1 MTRRDDIDE
10 ELRFHVESRVRDLIS
25 EGRSAPEAREQ
36 AEREFGDSATIKVEC
51 AGIRHLAARRRER
64 LDYWN
69 GWRTDLRYGMR
80 AVVHAPLFSI
90 AAITM
95 LTVGIGLASTVFAVV
110 HGVFLNPLPYPDSS
124 QLHRVY
130 ATNAAKDDYESPMS
144 AGDFFALRE
153 ALAPEMTIGGYMTW
167 PVSLTG
173 VPDPERLNGA
183 LASADLFKTLGVSAT
198 EGRTFLPEDEDPSRN
213 VAIISTRLAARLGL
227 SGRAAGATIE
237 LGRQPALVVGVM
249 PPSFQFPQ
257 ATTDVWIP
265 LALRPAD
272 RDNHGSRWLHTIA
285 RVPDA
290 TGDRAR
296 DRLTT
301 SMARLASA
309 FPASNAGWSARL
321 VPLHDVVVGPAGS
334 TLTFLALAIACV
346 LLVMVVNLIML
357 VTSRL
362 QRRTIDLS
370 VQQALGADRWRLLR
384 QLGTECL
391 VMTAI
396 GGTLGL
402 VLASGLVGLFQRLA
416 GDAVPRAAELSVSPW
431 IVGFA
436 IAIALL
442 GLLSMTIVPLWRTIA
457 ATATPLAHAGRGI
470 AAGRP
475 SRLVVIVQSALACV
489 LMVAAGLLA
498 QTYARLV
505 SADLGF
511 RTGNV
516 LTMRIALPNRTPLA
530 QQASYFASVVE
541 RVNSVPGVISAGAVS
556 DLPLSGNS
564 LNVPIAVAD
573 SAASTQPGDE
583 LRAGFRVVTP
593 GYLETIG
600 ARVRGRAVAAAD
612 VAGRPL
618 VALVNDT
625 LARTHWPGRE
635 ALGMRVRTSEDKDWR
650 TVVGVV
656 RDIRH
661 AGPTIEEGPVIFIP
675 HAQKSEAFLTWMS
688 LAIRTA
694 GEPLAL
700 APPVRAAIATVDR
713 NQPVSDVRS
722 LDDLVTKAVALPRL
736 AASIAGVAAAG
747 SLVLAGLGIGAV
759 LSLLVSART
768 PDFAV
773 RLALGAP
780 PARLKWTPVVECV
793 VLVAIG
799 GTLGLMGA
807 AALSRLMRS
816 LLFGVSP
823 LDAATFA
830 VSLVTLMAI
839 ALLTAIGP
847 ARAIARI
854 DPMMTLRS

>member
-1 MTRRDDIDE
+1 MTRRDDIDD
-10 ELRFHVESRVRDLIS
+10 ELRFHLESRVRDLMA
-25 EGRSAPEAREQ
+25 EGRSAREAQAQ
-36 AEREFGDSATIKVEC
+36 AEREFGDRASFKDEC
-51 AGIRHLAARRRER
+51 AGIRQVAARRRER
-64 LDYWN
+64 RDYWN
-69 GWRTDLRYGMR
+69 GWRTDLRYGVR
-80 AVVHAPLFSI
+80 AIVNTPLFSI
-90 AAITM
+90 AAISM

-110 HGVFLNPLPYPDSS
+110 HGVFLNPLPFPDSRE
-124 QLHRVY
+124 LHRVY
-130 ATNAAKDDYESPMS
+130 ATNAAKDNYESPMS
-144 AGDFFALRE
+144 AGDFFALRD
-153 ALAPEMTIGGYMTW
+153 ALAPEMAIGGYMNW

-183 LASADLFKTLGVSAT
+183 LASADLFKTFGVQAS
-198 EGRTFLPEDEDPSRN
+198 EGRTFLLEDEDPSRN

-227 SGRAAGATIE
+227 TGRAAGATIE
-237 LGRQPALVVGVM
+237 LGRQPAVVVGVM

-257 ATTDVWIP
+257 PTTDVWIP

-272 RDNHGSRWLHTIA
+272 RDNHSSRWLHTIA
-285 RVPDA
+285 RVPDGGA
-290 TGDRAR
+290 EGMR
-296 DRLTT
+296 DRLTV
-301 SMARLASA
+301 SMARLAA
-309 FPASNAGWSARL
+309 EFPASNAGWSARL
-321 VPLHDVVVGPAGS
+321 VPLQEVVVGPAGS
-334 TLTFLALAIACV
+334 TIAFLALAIACV
-346 LLVMVVNLIML
+346 LLVMVVNLVTL

-391 VMTAI
+391 LMTTI
-396 GGTLGL
+396 GGALGL
-402 VLASGLVGLFQRLA
+402 LLASGLVGLFQRLA
-416 GDAVPRAAELSVSPW
+416 GNAVPRAAEVAVSPW
-431 IVGFA
+431 IVAFA

-442 GLLSMTIVPLWRTIA
+442 GLLAMTIVPLWRTIA
-457 ATATPLAHAGRGI
+457 ATVSPLAHATRGV

-475 SRLVVIVQSALACV
+475 SRVLVIVQSALACV

-505 SADLGF
+505 TVDLGF
-511 RTGNV
+511 NPDAV
-516 LTMRIALPNRTPLA
+516 LTMRIALPARTPLA

-541 RVNSVPGVISAGAVS
+541 HVRNVPGVISAGAVS

-564 LNVPIAVAD
+564 LNVPIAVAGG
-573 SAASTQPGDE
+573 AAVPGDE

-600 ARVRGRAVAAAD
+600 AQVRGRPFDAGD

-618 VALVNDT
+618 VALVNET
-625 LARTHWPGRE
+625 FARTHWPGRD
-635 ALGMRVRTSEDKDWR
+635 AIGMRVRTSEDADWR
-650 TVVGVV
+650 TVVGLV

-661 AGPTIEEGPVIFIP
+661 AGPAGEEGPAIFVP
-675 HAQKSEAFLTWMS
+675 HAQKSEAFMTWMS
-688 LAIRTA
+688 LAIRTS
-694 GEPLAL
+694 GDPLAL
-700 APPVRAAIATVDR
+700 AQPVRAAITNVDR
-713 NQPVSDVRS
+713 YQPVSDVRS
-722 LDDLVTKAVALPRL
+722 LDELVTKAVALPRL
-736 AASIAGVAAAG
+736 AATIAAVAAAG
-747 SLVLAGLGIGAV
+747 SLVLAVLGIGAA

-793 VLVAIG
+793 LLVGVGGAFGLIG
-799 GTLGLMGA
+799 AALLARLMG
-807 AALSRLMRS
+807 S

-823 LDAATFA
+823 LDTATFA
-830 VSLVTLMAI
+830 ASLVTLIAI

-854 DPMMTLRS
+854 DPTLTLRS